1 MELLDF
7 TLSSMENVF
16 EEAGYKAF
24 RARQVFRWLYASKVF
39 SFKLMTN
46 ISKTDRDK
54 FSELFSIAPIPAPEV
69 FRSADGTEKL
79 TFRLDDGSVI
89 ESVIIPDGK
98 RITLCI
104 STQAGCPLKCEF
116 CRTGTLGFKR
126 NLRVSEIT
134 GQVIRAQLHL
144 ETTGKKVTNIV
155 YMGMGEPLLNFDN
168 TVNSIKILMNDMG
181 MNFSNRK
188 ITVSTAGIADKI
200 VPLGEQTGVNL
211 AVSLHAVTDEKRSKI
226 MNINNKYPL
235 SELLEAAKDYPAHQR
250 KRVVLE
256 YIMLKGFNDTIQDA
270 KGLVKIAGKIKAKIN
285 LIPFHTFEG
294 APFEPTPTEDILKF
308 QKYLTDRNVTALIRK
323 SRGEDS
329 LAACGQLGKIKL

>member
-7 TLSSMENVF
+7 TLKSMEEAF
-16 EEAGYKAF
+16 EKAGYKAF
-24 RARQVFRWLYASKVF
+24 RARQVFRWLYTSKVF
-39 SFKLMTN
+39 DFKSMTN

-54 FSELFSIAPIPAPEV
+54 FSELFSITPIHEPEI

-79 TFRLDDGSVI
+79 TFILDDGSVI

-98 RITLCI
+98 RVTLCI

-134 GQVIRAQLHL
+134 GQVIRAELYL
-144 ETTGKKVTNIV
+144 EKSEKRITNIV

-168 TVNSIKILMNDMG
+168 TVDSIRILMDDLG

-188 ITVSTAGIADKI
+188 ITVSTAGVADKI
-200 VPLGEQTGVNL
+200 VPLGEMTGVNL
-211 AVSLHAVTDEKRSKI
+211 AISLHAVNDEKRSKI
-226 MNINNKYPL
+226 MNINNKFPIDQ
-235 SELLEAAKDYPAHQR
+235 LLRAAKEYPAHQR

-256 YIMLKGFNDTIQDA
+256 YIMLKGFNDTTQDA

-285 LIPFHTFEG
+285 LIPFHTFDG
-294 APFEPTPTEDILKF
+294 APFEPTPMEDILKF

-329 LAACGQLGKIKL
+329 LAACGQLGKV